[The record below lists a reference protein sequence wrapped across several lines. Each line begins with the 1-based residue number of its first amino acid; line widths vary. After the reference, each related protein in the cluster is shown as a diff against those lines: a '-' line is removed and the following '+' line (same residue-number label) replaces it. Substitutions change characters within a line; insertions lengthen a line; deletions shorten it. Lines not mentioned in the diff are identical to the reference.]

1 MTRRWAELAL
11 WVAAIVLAALAGA
24 RGRAVASALSSATA
38 PALPWEALGT
48 PSTVLVPRSDALVA
62 ASEALVTRD
71 PFRLERK
78 PSGVAYSPA
87 LEGAPPPPPRPP
99 RPALAVSGILGGPP
113 WEALLEGIPGRE
125 GSALVRRGDTLGGLR
140 VRSITKDT
148 VRITGM
154 DTTWTL
160 TVRRAWQ

>member
-1 MTRRWAELAL
+1 MTRRWVELAL
-11 WVAAIVLAALAGA
+11 WVGAIVLAALAGVW
-24 RGRAVASALSSATA
+24 GRAAASALSSSTVPA
-38 PALPWEALGT
+38 PPWEALGN
-48 PSTVLVPRSDALVA
+48 PAPILVPRSDALVA
-62 ASEALVTRD
+62 ASEAFVARD

-99 RPALAVSGILGGPP
+99 RPALAVAGILGGPP

-140 VRSITKDT
+140 IRSITRDT

-154 DTTWTL
+154 DTAWAL
-160 TVRRAWQ
+160 TIRRAWQ